1 MTLQRSSFYR
11 GRISLAFT
19 LPEIMIV
26 IAIFSLLLVVLVS
39 SNIFGLRMY
48 RIAETKLSATADGRK
63 ALNEIREKIRQ
74 SKIVIIGNGN
84 SSGFTNIGDDLL
96 QIGNALQVYPTTNLN
111 VFTRYY
117 LDPEDDNLKRIVSG
131 STEPSIVSRFVT
143 NRLIFQAEDFRGN
156 ILTNDNNNRV
166 VRMTLE
172 FSQWEYPIATVGK
185 GGLYDYY
192 RLQTRVTRRLIE

>member
-1 MTLQRSSFYR
+1 MNFNRQPFYR
-11 GRISLAFT
+11 RTISRAFT

-26 IAIFSLLLVVLVS
+26 IAIFSLLLLVLVS

-74 SKIVIIGNGN
+74 SKIVVIGNGN

-111 VFTRYY
+111 IFTRYY
-117 LDPEDDNLKRIVSG
+117 LDSGDNNLKRIASG

-172 FSQWEYPIATVGK
+172 FSQWEYPVATVGK

>member
-1 MTLQRSSFYR
+1 
-11 GRISLAFT
+11 
-19 LPEIMIV
+19 
-26 IAIFSLLLVVLVS
+26 
-39 SNIFGLRMY
+39 MY

-74 SKIVIIGNGN
+74 SKIVVIGNGD
-84 SSGFTNIGDDLL
+84 SAGFTNISDDFP
-96 QIGNALQVYPTTNLN
+96 QIGNALQVYPTTNLT

-117 LDPEDDNLKRIVSG
+117 LDAADDDLKRLASD
-131 STEPSIVSRFVT
+131 SAEPSIVSRFVT